1 MMNMPYVDKKGNIY
15 KYGEF
20 FPAELSPFCYNE
32 TQAQDYFPLT
42 KEEVLKRGYRWR
54 DKKANEYQITIQAKN
69 LPDNLE
75 NVPDSITKE
84 IIGCMNK
91 DKFDNNCCRG
101 AYRIIEDELN
111 LYKRLGVSLPR
122 LCFYCRHESRLRK
135 RNPMKLWHRKCMCG
149 KTNHLHGNKECDVE
163 FETSYALERPEVIYC
178 EKCYQQEVY

>member
-1 MMNMPYVDKKGNIY
+1 
-15 KYGEF
+15 
-20 FPAELSPFCYNE
+20 
-32 TQAQDYFPLT
+32 LT
-42 KEEVLKRGYRWR
+42 KEEALKRGYRWRDR

-111 LYKRLGVSLPR
+111 LYKRLGVPLPR

-135 RNPMKLWHRKCMCG
+135 RNPMKLWGIDNAC
-149 KTNHLHGNKECDVE
+149 
-163 FETSYALERPEVIYC
+163 AA
-178 EKCYQQEVY
+178 